1 MSNELLHEEI
11 ESLKML
17 LDHAGYD
24 YHDGAE
30 EDVLTG
36 LKPLNIPE
44 IYTEF
49 LQELDPGNSLWR
61 IGPQLKVKLHPSDEL
76 PEWQSDREREDQLA
90 FGTLNNQALILES
103 GNGEDEEMGP
113 PVYRLDAD
121 GEKQCISS
129 SFIQFLKILRAGMDM
144 LSQVDDFEEEEDE
157 EEESYD
163 DFNDYG
169 ETTFEGGRQDLLNG
183 YLDEI
188 EHIDPDCATAW
199 VLT

>member
-30 EDVLTG
+30 QDI
-36 LKPLNIPE
+36 LKSLSSLNLPE
-44 IYTEF
+44 IYHEF
-49 LQELDPGNSLWR
+49 LQELDPGNSQWR
-61 IGPQLKVKLHPSDEL
+61 IGPQLKVKLHRSDEL
-76 PEWQSDREREDQLA
+76 PEWQSERERDDQLA
-90 FGTLNNQALILES
+90 FGHLNDQVLLLES
-103 GNGEDEEMGP
+103 GTDDEEMGP

-144 LSQVDDFEEEEDE
+144 LSQVDDFEEDEAEMED
-157 EEESYD
+157 SYD

-188 EHIDPDCATAW
+188 ENIDPDCADSW